1 MKCLLVTNIFPPAIG
16 GPATF
21 MDLLAH
27 KLLQLGHS
35 VTVVCSSE
43 GDLTPIPRP
52 FPVYRANL
60 AQRYSYEIKIRAL
73 LTAQIAR
80 HSHILINGLENYAF
94 PICRLMGRKPILK
107 IVGDSAWERAR
118 NLGLTTLNIDEFQ
131 SREAQNEA
139 FVAPIISSRKKQ
151 LSIAT
156 KIVTPSDYLKKMV
169 EGWGVAS
176 EKIIVINNAVDLAE
190 LPPPVSIESTD
201 SQLRLVFVGRLTNW
215 KGLETVLLALTS
227 TPRVDLVVCGDG
239 PELPLLVGLTKQLG
253 LSARVR
259 FLGRQSRTNVLSW
272 LQVADVAVLPSL
284 YEGLSHTLLDA
295 LALGLP
301 VIASNCGGNREMVID
316 SINGYLV
323 PPQNP
328 NALAQAILQL
338 RDAPQL
344 RSRMAEASKEQSK
357 RYSLE
362 KMVNSYAELLSN
374 QR

>member
-27 KLLQLGHS
+27 KLLNLGHEVS
-35 VTVVCSSE
+35 VVCSSE
-43 GDLTPIPRP
+43 GDVAPLPRP

-60 AQRYSYEIKIRAL
+60 AKRYSYEIKIRAL
-73 LTAQIAR
+73 LLAQLAQ
-80 HSHILINGLENYAF
+80 HSHILINGLESYAF
-94 PICRLMGRKPILK
+94 PICRLLGRKPILK

-118 NLGLTTLNIDEFQ
+118 NLGVTTLSIDEFQ
-131 SREAQNEA
+131 SRETQKDA
-139 FVAPIISSRKKQ
+139 FIVPIVRSRQQQ

-169 EGWGVAS
+169 EGWGVAA
-176 EKIIVINNAVDLAE
+176 EKIVVINNAVDIAE
-190 LPPPVSIESTD
+190 LPKPASIEQSD
-201 SQLRLVFVGRLTNW
+201 ALLRLIFVGRLTNW
-215 KGLETVLLALTS
+215 KGLETVLLALTR
-227 TPRVDLVVCGDG
+227 TPKVELVVCGDG
-239 PELPLLVGLTKQLG
+239 PELPLLAGLAKQLD
-253 LSARVR
+253 LSERVR
-259 FLGRQSRTNVLSW
+259 FLGRQSRSSVLSW
-272 LQVADVAVLPSL
+272 LQIADVAVLPSL

-301 VIASNCGGNREMVID
+301 VIASSCGGNVEMVVD
-316 SINGYLV
+316 STTGYLV
-323 PPQNP
+323 RPQNP
-328 NALAQAILQL
+328 AALAGAILKL
-338 RDAPQL
+338 RDDPQL
-344 RSRMAEASKEQSK
+344 RSRMAQATKEQSK